1 MKTSSDRIVRGNL
14 WDPVIGFR
22 NQLFCFFPTS
32 MSKNKGNCVG
42 YPSRKFGE
50 KFLRA
55 LEENSCFQRT
65 YPLKYCCNFP
75 VFGRINPS
83 KVWISSKA
91 IQKISPTFG
100 EGYPTSF
107 LLFWCI
113 FVGKTI
119 KKWFPKI
126 TTSSQIFP
134 LTTANPF
141 SQSYA
146 GRHTHTHSRTHTHTH
161 THTDTQTDTQTIRH
175 IRQQSCQIRDRF
187 WNRRQSNRLTQRQK
201 KLETK

>member
-1 MKTSSDRIVRGNL
+1 MSRLNSVFTRGVTKGEGVWEYIGLAVRKEDTIVVRGNL

-32 MSKNKGNCVG
+32 MSKNEGNCVG

-119 KKWFPKI
+119 KKWFPKM

-146 GRHTHTHSRTHTHTH
+146 GKHTRTHANACTYLSDISITEW
-161 THTDTQTDTQTIRH
+161 RWKWM
-175 IRQQSCQIRDRF
+175 R
-187 WNRRQSNRLTQRQK
+187 K
-201 KLETK
+201 KCVW